1 MTIAPYIFLLFIG
14 YIVYTFDRHKEV
26 IPVPPVL
33 VFIGIVLSFIP
44 FFQAVDVTADL
55 IYHVMLP
62 AILFVSAYEFPIE
75 KLKRYAGNIFVLG
88 TIGMLATVVVTG
100 LFIFSS
106 LSFFLSL
113 PLLAAFLIA
122 AVLVPTDPV
131 SVVQILS
138 KDLNDELVT
147 TTVEG
152 ESMLNDGTSIV
163 VFTFILQAYL
173 GSAMTLPQAALELL
187 FVSAGGIAVGAAG
200 GWLYNKA
207 VPLTHERLYQVMLS
221 IILVYGVFLTAEA
234 VHVSGVLAVIST
246 GLIVSLTF
254 SRSHREDHFRESLDG
269 FWKTIEI
276 SVLSLLFLLI
286 GITAA
291 PYLVHSYWL
300 AVVILFIIT
309 LFTRWLVVAG
319 LLSLLPL
326 NPSPTNKESF
336 LISLTGVKG
345 AVSVYFILKMQEQ
358 TASDT
363 ELITAIAF
371 SAVILSLIVQSL
383 VIHPAA
389 LKMRE

>member
-1 MTIAPYIFLLFIG
+1 MAIAHYILLLLIG
-14 YIVYTFDRHKEV
+14 YIVYAFDRHKEV

-33 VFIGIVLSFIP
+33 VFIGLMLSFIP
-44 FFQAVDVTADL
+44 FFQTIDVTAEL

-75 KLKRYAGNIFVLG
+75 KLKRYAGSIFVLG
-88 TIGMLATVVVTG
+88 TIGMLLTVVITAV
-100 LFIFSS
+100 FVFAS
-106 LSFFLSL
+106 LSLFVSV
-113 PLLAAFLIA
+113 PLIVAFIIA
-122 AVLVPTDPV
+122 AIFVPTDPV

-163 VFTFILQAYL
+163 AFTLILQAYL
-173 GSAMTLPQAALELL
+173 GSPFTFTEAAAQLVV
-187 FVSAGGIAVGAAG
+187 VSIGGIAIGMAG
-200 GWLYNKA
+200 GWLYNRA

-221 IILVYGVFLTAEA
+221 IFLVYGVFLAAEA
-234 VHVSGVLAVIST
+234 LHVSGVLAVISA

-269 FWKTIEI
+269 FWKIVEV

-291 PYLVHSYWL
+291 PYLVHDYWL
-300 AVVILFIIT
+300 AVIL
-309 LFTRWLVVAG
+309 LFP
-319 LLSLLPL
+319 LSLLARWL
-326 NPSPTNKESF
+326 IVSGLLLILPSRHSPSGKESF
-336 LISLTGVKG
+336 LISITGVKG
-345 AVSVYFILKMQEQ
+345 AVSVYLILLVQEL
-358 TASDT
+358 TAPDM
-363 ELITAIAF
+363 ELITAVAF
-371 SAVILSLIVQSL
+371 SAVVLSLIVQSL
-383 VIHPAA
+383 IIHPAA